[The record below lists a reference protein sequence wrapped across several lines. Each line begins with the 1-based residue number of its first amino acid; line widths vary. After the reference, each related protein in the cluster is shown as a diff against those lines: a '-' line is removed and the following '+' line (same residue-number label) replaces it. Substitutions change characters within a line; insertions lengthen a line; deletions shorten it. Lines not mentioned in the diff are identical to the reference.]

1 MNGVRIFVLGCLV
14 SLFFA
19 GCEKSSGP
27 EGPDYNKMGAAED
40 LLRLT
45 PDLQPETFR
54 NIDKLFTTRT
64 IKRGKSVFPLPYHT
78 SLLSSVTYSPD
89 GSNSYTIDDY
99 ITRNRVAGLLIIK
112 DGKIALERYA
122 LGNKATSRW
131 AGFSTSKSVVST
143 LIGIAV
149 KEGKIADID
158 DQVVDYLPQLAETAY
173 DGVTIKQLMQM
184 SSGVE
189 WNEDYLDPNSD
200 LSAVFQVLLD
210 GERGGILSYMAG
222 LERIADPGTQFL
234 YKTGET
240 HLQAEVLQSVL
251 DGESISSY
259 LSRKVWA
266 NMGMEADA
274 NWVLES
280 EEGIEFGG
288 GLMSMTLRDYGR
300 FGLFMLNNGTI
311 NGTSILPSGWVDALS
326 SPPADAPQCACNELY
341 SENNGAEY
349 PYAYPLGYSYNWWSL
364 PDQTW
369 GEWEYLDDASWWG
382 SDAIE
387 AVRPDFTNLLGT
399 FTAQGVFGQF
409 IHINPAE
416 KMVTVVLSA
425 WELPWIDPK
434 EYETYCFINAAAEAL
449 QQ

>member
-27 EGPDYNKMGAAED
+27 EAPDYDKMGAAED

-45 PDLQPETFR
+45 PELQPETFR
-54 NIDKLFTTRT
+54 NIDKLFPTRT
-64 IKRGKSVFPLPYHT
+64 IKRGRSVFPLPYQE
-78 SLLSSVTYSPD
+78 SMLLSVTYSPD
-89 GSNSYTIDDY
+89 GVNSYTINDFMS
-99 ITRNRVAGLLIIK
+99 RNRVAGLLIIK

-122 LGNKATSRW
+122 LGNKASSRW
-131 AGFSTSKSVVST
+131 AGFSTTKSVVST
-143 LIGIAV
+143 LMGIAV

-189 WNEDYLDPNSD
+189 WNEDYLDPDSD
-200 LSAVFQVLLD
+200 LSAVFQAILD
-210 GERGGILSYMAG
+210 GESGGILNYMAG
-222 LERIADPGTQFL
+222 LQRIAEPGTQFL

-240 HLQAEVLQSVL
+240 HLQAEVLKSVL
-251 DGESISSY
+251 DGETISNY
-259 LSRKVWA
+259 LSRKIWA

-274 NWVLES
+274 NWLLES
-280 EEGIEFGG
+280 EGGIEFGG
-288 GLMSMTLRDYGR
+288 GLLSMTLRDYGR
-300 FGLFMLNNGTI
+300 FGLFMLNDGKI

-449 QQ
+449 KQ